1 MSLDPEDAFAQVE
14 ADVRRAEIRAA
25 QMPAFEAAVAAARGT
40 GRSRTRDIVVQVDAA
55 GRVVDLRLSEAA
67 LTRGASRLAA
77 DLLATI
83 RDAEADAHRATLRA
97 VSDLLGADD
106 PIVAQLRDA
115 AIPDAS
121 ERTAHGR

>member
-1 MSLDPEDAFAQVE
+1 MPLDPEDAFAQVE
-14 ADVRRAEIRAA
+14 ADVRRAESRAA

-55 GRVVDLRLSEAA
+55 GRVVDLRLSEPA
-67 LTRGASRLAA
+67 LARGASRLAA

-83 RDAEADAHRATLRA
+83 RVAEADAHRATLDA

-115 AIPDAS
+115 TAPAAS
-121 ERTAHGR
+121 GGTVHGR